1 MLRTIEKITYC
12 NKFRLNGEFVT
23 IEQLSEIYEEGC
35 REAALNIWEQY
46 ERQKAKLLGESLT
59 FERCKS
65 VCRQIA
71 KILGA

>member
-12 NKFRLNGEFVT
+12 NKFHLGGEFVT
-23 IEQLSEIYEEGC
+23 IEQIPEIYEGY
-35 REAALNIWEQY
+35 REVALNVWKQY
-46 ERQKAKLLGESLT
+46 ERQKAKLLEESLT
-59 FERCKS
+59 LERCKS

>member
-1 MLRTIEKITYC
+1 MLKTIEKITYC
-12 NKFRLNGEFVT
+12 NKFRLNGELVT
-23 IEQLSEIYEEGC
+23 IEQISEIYEGC
-35 REAALNIWEQY
+35 REAELNIWEQY
-46 ERQKAKLLGESLT
+46 ERQKAKLLEESLT